1 MIYTLCPVHEEMDP
15 STWEAAA
22 MVMGNSVRQWQASY
36 NTTFR
41 RRAVAGAVVAHPT
54 FISNMARRN
63 TQGGRVGVV
72 GGEPEEE
79 EEEDDEGGGA
89 EEGDVDLGWRREPIQ
104 INSQPGRRRK
114 KQKALVVAGS
124 GHNHVAPRD
133 GGNFLDPKKQE
144 MRWGAIG
151 GGW

>member
-1 MIYTLCPVHEEMDP
+1 MDP

-36 NTTFR
+36 NSTFR

-54 FISNMARRN
+54 FISNMAKRDR
-63 TQGGRVGVV
+63 QRGG
-72 GGEPEEE
+72 
-79 EEEDDEGGGA
+79 GGGA
-89 EEGDVDLGWRREPIQ
+89 LEGEDEAIEEGVEGEGVEEEIEELGRRREPIQ

-124 GHNHVAPRD
+124 GHTHVAPRD